1 MAEISTVAR
10 PYSTGIFSLAKETKK
25 LAEWSE
31 ILHLMATAINNKDM
45 LAFVSDPKIVDE
57 EKEKLLIDLMGKG
70 LSKEGIN
77 LVKLLIENKRL
88 GIVATISK
96 MFDELKDID
105 QGTIEAD
112 LVFASK
118 PSKEEV
124 DELIKSL
131 EKKFKKKIEANVKV
145 DEDIIGGTII
155 HVGDTV
161 IDASVKGQ
169 LSSLAYN
176 LKA

>member
-31 ILHLMATAINNKDM
+31 ILHLMATVINNKDM

-124 DELIKSL
+124 DELIKNL

>member
-31 ILHLMATAINNKDM
+31 ILHLMATVINNKYM

>member
-31 ILHLMATAINNKDM
+31 ILHLMATVINNKDM

-161 IDASVKGQ
+161 IDSSVKGQ

>member
-10 PYSTGIFSLAKETKK
+10 PYSTGIFSLAKETKT

-31 ILHLMATAINNKDM
+31 ILHLMATVINNKDM

>member
-31 ILHLMATAINNKDM
+31 ILHLMATVINNKDM

-124 DELIKSL
+124 D
-131 EKKFKKKIEANVKV
+131 
-145 DEDIIGGTII
+145 
-155 HVGDTV
+155 
-161 IDASVKGQ
+161 
-169 LSSLAYN
+169 
-176 LKA
+176 

>member
-31 ILHLMATAINNKDM
+31 ILHLMATVINNKDM

-169 LSSLAYN
+169 L
-176 LKA
+176 

>member
-31 ILHLMATAINNKDM
+31 ILHLMATVINNKDM

-118 PSKEEV
+118 PAKEEV

>member
-31 ILHLMATAINNKDM
+31 ILHLMATVINNKDM
-45 LAFVSDPKIVDE
+45 LAFVYDPKIVDE
-57 EKEKLLIDLMGKG
+57 EKEKLLIDLMCKG

>member
-31 ILHLMATAINNKDM
+31 ILHLMATVINNKDM

>member
-1 MAEISTVAR
+1 M
-10 PYSTGIFSLAKETKK
+10 LK
-25 LAEWSE
+25 LMTS
-31 ILHLMATAINNKDM
+31 IINHEDV
-45 LAFVSDPKIVDE
+45 LSFVSNQQIVDD
-57 EKEKLLIDLMGKG
+57 EKEKLLIDLIGKE

-77 LVKLLIENKRL
+77 LLKLLVENKRL
-88 GIVATISK
+88 GIISTISR
-96 MFDELKDID
+96 MFDELKDSD
-105 QGTIEAD
+105 QGSIEAN

-118 PSKEEV
+118 PSKKEV

-131 EKKFKKKIEANVKV
+131 EKKFKKKIEANVTV
-145 DEDIIGGTII
+145 DEEIIGGSII

-169 LSSLAYN
+169 LLNLAYN

>member
-1 MAEISTVAR
+1 
-10 PYSTGIFSLAKETKK
+10 
-25 LAEWSE
+25 
-31 ILHLMATAINNKDM
+31 LMD
-45 LAFVSDPKIVDE
+45 
-57 EKEKLLIDLMGKG
+57 KG
-70 LSKEGIN
+70 LTKEGVN
-77 LVKLLIENKRL
+77 LVKLLVENKRL
-88 GIVATISK
+88 GIVSTISS

-118 PSKEEV
+118 PSKKEV

-145 DEDIIGGTII
+145 DEEIIGGSII

>member
-31 ILHLMATAINNKDM
+31 ILHLMATVINNKDM

-131 EKKFKKKIEANVKV
+131 EKKFKKKNNYWGVFI
-145 DEDIIGGTII
+145 
-155 HVGDTV
+155 
-161 IDASVKGQ
+161 
-169 LSSLAYN
+169 
-176 LKA
+176 KAPI

>member
-10 PYSTGIFSLAKETKK
+10 PYSTGIFNLAKETKK
-25 LAEWSE
+25 LSEWSDM
-31 ILHLMATAINNKDM
+31 LHLMASIISNEDM

-57 EKEKLLIDLMGKG
+57 EKEKALIDLMDKG
-70 LSKEGIN
+70 LTKEGVN
-77 LVKLLIENKRL
+77 LVKLLVENKRL
-88 GIVATISK
+88 GIVSTISS

-118 PSKEEV
+118 PSKKEV

-145 DEDIIGGTII
+145 DEEIIGGSII

>member
-31 ILHLMATAINNKDM
+31 ILHLMATVINNKDM
-45 LAFVSDPKIVDE
+45 LAFVYDPKIVDE